1 MKKLSLILIG
11 VAMTVGVLATAGL
24 VYAAVG
30 NPTGTQTSDEMP
42 FGPRMM
48 PGSDFPGMF
57 GGRSVGF
64 LGNDWEGPLSDY
76 MLPAIAGA
84 FGLNN
89 DQVDAFQVVK
99 DTITS
104 IKGDLTRD
112 EIQQKMKEAIASAID
127 QALAEGAITQDEAD
141 QMLAKNEQS
150 GERPPMVNFGGRGMR
165 GDFPFGGREAGIFQ
179 QYMEPALAEALG
191 VSVEELQSMKKE
203 GLNLKD
209 YAEEQGLTDEELHN
223 LMVEV
228 YTNALNAAVKDGAIT
243 QEQADRLLEAIQNF
257 EGRIPFDLGFRAP
270 RGNWNNGQ

>member
-30 NPTGTQTSDEMP
+30 NPTETQTPDEMP

-48 PGSDFPGMF
+48 SGSDFPGMF
-57 GGRSVGF
+57 GGRGVGF

-76 MLPAIAGA
+76 MLPAIADA
-84 FGLNN
+84 FGLSN
-89 DQVDAFQVVK
+89 DQVEAFQMVK
-99 DTITS
+99 DAIAS
-104 IKGDLTRD
+104 IKGDLTTD
-112 EIQQKMKEAIASAID
+112 EIQQKMKEAFTSAID
-127 QALAEGAITQDEAD
+127 QALAEGAISQDEAD
-141 QMLAKNEQS
+141 QMLAQIEQP
-150 GERPPMVNFGGRGMR
+150 GEGPMVAFGGRGMR
-165 GDFPFGGREAGIFQ
+165 GDFPFGDREAGIFQ
-179 QYMEPALAEALG
+179 EYMEPALAEALG
-191 VSVEELQSMKKE
+191 VSLEELQSMKVE

-228 YTNALNAAVKDGAIT
+228 YTNAINAALKDGAIT

-257 EGRIPFDLGFRAP
+257 DGRMPFDLGFRAP
-270 RGNWNNGQ
+270 RGNRNNGQ